1 MFIQLKQKSELS
13 LTNDLIRRQQE
24 HLAFTYSCFDRV
36 IVRGYIRNL
45 FCMGGVVNLLRS
57 LGFKTLNSGVL
68 RTLTDQLHAHIEKV
82 SSKEDIPIHWWPGLN
97 GGKNGDKL
105 RFVEKRY
112 KSGHKGNGNHVYCIL
127 TNRETVKTVASRTIE
142 RQGLSPYQQL
152 YTVKK
157 QVKQYYIYIHDAVLG
172 GPCYLKIS
180 SYLPFQC
187 EFYFNGHNHIKLNLD
202 KEHISYRMNGNAF
215 TKMEDSSRLTELG
228 RQATGSLV
236 SERISYWL
244 GKFFKFDKGRYST
257 VSKYLKHEWYN
268 AQVEVCSN
276 LVFKSAPYSRRLFN
290 RLLDKYSSIGSPEYL
305 CKIFKLRKRKDSQTK
320 SYKNGYA
327 SLAVVKHWI
336 RGNAIKMYNK
346 LGYFIRI
353 ETTINHP
360 KSLGHRKLKKPVH
373 YLQAYL
379 WSGIESNNGYQDI
392 CSEVDVSSVYNEEGQ
407 KYTER
412 IPDEKG
418 RLVSAPDLRKPRQL
432 ALIEEL
438 VKARYS
444 SHDFR
449 LRELLS
455 KISSEYR
462 NSAEIRYEMRKL
474 LVRGIVEKCQG
485 ANYYR
490 VTKTGYKWLWVSIIS
505 ERKFVSPLKSMFY
518 KNTKIENP
526 DQLSEMERAYHM
538 FNDALSIINKEFRLV
553 A

>member
-1 MFIQLKQKSELS
+1 M
-13 LTNDLIRRQQE
+13 TNDFIRSQQE
-24 HLAFTYSCFDRV
+24 HLSFTYSCFDRV
-36 IVRGYIRNL
+36 IIRGYIRNL
-45 FCMGGVVNLLRS
+45 FYMGGVVNLLRS
-57 LGFKTLNSGVL
+57 LGFKKLTSGVL
-68 RTLTDQLHAHIEKV
+68 RTLTDQLNAHIEKV
-82 SSKEDIPIHWWPGLN
+82 AIKEDIPIHWWPKVD

-112 KSGHKGNGNHVYCIL
+112 NSKYTCQGNHVYCIL
-127 TNRETVKTVASRTIE
+127 TDRETVKTVASRPIE
-142 RQGLSPYQQL
+142 REGLPPFQRLYQS
-152 YTVKK
+152 KK
-157 QVKQYYIYIHDAVLG
+157 QVKQYYIYVHDAVLG

-202 KEHISYRMNGNAF
+202 KEGICYRMQGNAF
-215 TKMEDSSRLTELG
+215 TKVEDGSRLTELG
-228 RQATGSLV
+228 RQVTGGV
-236 SERISYWL
+236 VQDRIAYWM
-244 GKFFKFDKGRYST
+244 GQFFKFNKGKYST

-276 LVFKSAPYSRRLFN
+276 LVFKSAVYSRSLFN

-305 CKIFKLRKRKDSQTK
+305 CKIFGLRKTKDTKTK

-327 SLAVVKHWI
+327 SLAVLKHWI

-379 WSGIESNNGYQDI
+379 WSGIDSNNRYQDI
-392 CSEVDVSSVYNEEGQ
+392 CSEVDVSSIYKEAGD
-407 KYTER
+407 KYTK
-412 IPDEKG
+412 IVCDDQG
-418 RLVSAPDLRKPRQL
+418 RNVSAPDLRKPRQL

-449 LRELLS
+449 LRELLI
-455 KISSEYR
+455 KLSSEFG
-462 NSAEIRYEMRKL
+462 NSAEIRYELRKL
-474 LVRGIVEKCQG
+474 LVRGIIEKRQG

-490 VTKTGYKWLWVSIIS
+490 VTKTGYKWLWISILS
-505 ERKFVSPLKSMFY
+505 ERKFVSPLISKLY
-518 KNTKIENP
+518 ENP
-526 DQLSEMERAYHM
+526 KNQNLNQLSELERAYAM
-538 FNDALSIINKEFRLV
+538 LNSSLSIINKEFRL
-553 A
+553 AS

>member
-1 MFIQLKQKSELS
+1 LTLLFSELKQRSELS
-13 LTNDLIRRQQE
+13 LTNDLISSQQE

-36 IVRGYIRNL
+36 IIRGYIRNL

-57 LGFKTLNSGVL
+57 LGFKTLSPGVL
-68 RTLTDQLHAHIEKV
+68 RTLTDQLNAHIEKV
-82 SSKEDIPIHWWPGLN
+82 SSKEDIPIHWWPGLK

-105 RFVEKRY
+105 RFVENRY
-112 KSGHKGNGNHVYCIL
+112 KSGYDGTGNHVYCIL

-157 QVKQYYIYIHDAVLG
+157 QVKQYYIYVHDAVLG

-187 EFYFNGHNHIKLNLD
+187 EFYFNGHNYIRLNLD
-202 KEHISYRMNGNAF
+202 KQNISYRMNGNAF
-215 TKMEDSSRLTELG
+215 TQADDAESINALG
-228 RQATGSLV
+228 SQVTGALV
-236 SERISYWL
+236 SERIAYWM
-244 GKFFKFDKGRYST
+244 GMFFKFDKGRYST

-276 LVFKSAPYSRRLFN
+276 LVFKSATYSRRLFN

-305 CKIFKLRKRKDSQTK
+305 CKIFKLRKRKDTKTK
-320 SYKNGYA
+320 SYKKGYA

-379 WSGIESNNGYQDI
+379 WSGIESNNRYQDI

-412 IPDEKG
+412 I
-418 RLVSAPDLRKPRQL
+418 
-432 ALIEEL
+432 L
-438 VKARYS
+438 VKAHYR

-455 KISSEYR
+455 KITPEYR

-526 DQLSEMERAYHM
+526 DQLSEMERAYRM